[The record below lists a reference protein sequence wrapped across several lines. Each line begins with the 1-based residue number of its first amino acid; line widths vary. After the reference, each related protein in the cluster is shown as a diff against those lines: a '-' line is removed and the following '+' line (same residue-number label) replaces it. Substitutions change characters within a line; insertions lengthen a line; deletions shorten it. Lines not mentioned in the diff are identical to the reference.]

1 MGLDDNLFE
10 VYFLGLLEN
19 THDMITK
26 IGQVI
31 VTQEYSRLKS
41 YEKELEEAIIS
52 IQFGLNEYDRQ
63 KKAFQQQI

>member
-31 VTQEYSRLKS
+31 VK
-41 YEKELEEAIIS
+41 
-52 IQFGLNEYDRQ
+52 
-63 KKAFQQQI
+63 